1 MRATLQSA
9 SDRLHQLE
17 KDNVDLAR
25 NFAELEKLREMVRQK
40 QLRLRARST
49 VVATKLLQ
57 RSSWEAGKPSNVV
70 RYPTE
75 P

>member
-25 NFAELEKLREMVRQK
+25 NFAELEKLRTMVRQK
-40 QLRLRARST
+40 EARLCAKRIRRPRLTIGAPDHGS
-49 VVATKLLQ
+49 ATFD
-57 RSSWEAGKPSNVV
+57 
-70 RYPTE
+70 
-75 P
+75 

>member
-17 KDNVDLAR
+17 KDNVDLTR

-40 QLRLRARST
+40 GARLRAKRVHGRRST
-49 VVATKLLQ
+49 VVAIKFVNPLTGNRTL
-57 RSSWEAGKPSNVV
+57 G
-70 RYPTE
+70 
-75 P
+75 